1 MPDEGW
7 LDRQGSDQP
16 FHQLRRLSAPRVRRR
31 PAGLA
36 LLEES
41 SSGAGGVI
49 DRRPRGRVPRR
60 LAPEERGRDLTAHAD
75 ARERVAQGVASP
87 VERRASRRR
96 VRERGAEPYGEAR
109 RRRADP
115 LDDAVMVEHVLAR
128 EGLRRIPARAPY
140 AEPGALEPLE
150 GPAPQ
155 PPHRDARARGGR
167 DGVSDEPH
175 QVRGAPPPEDPPVER
190 SSASPDG

>member
-16 FHQLRRLSAPRVRRR
+16 FHELRRAPAPRLRGR
-31 PAGLA
+31 PTRSA
-36 LLEES
+36 LLEELS
-41 SSGAGGVI
+41 PGAGGVS
-49 DRRPRGRVPRR
+49 DRRPRGRAPRR
-60 LAPEERGRDLTAHAD
+60 LAPEERDRDLAAPAD
-75 ARERVAQGVASP
+75 ARERGAQGVAPP

-96 VRERGAEPYGEAR
+96 VRERGAEPHGEAR

-155 PPHRDARARGGR
+155 PPHRDARAR
-167 DGVSDEPH
+167 
-175 QVRGAPPPEDPPVER
+175 
-190 SSASPDG
+190 